1 MNCKT
6 IYKLFGSSNFRV
18 RDRLVKI
25 NKKMVF
31 LFLFTVFG
39 LMAVLSLQTIW
50 LYNTYRLIKSDIY
63 QESCS
68 VLKKALEEEGSIR
81 FSATPK
87 GTKIASGPTNDTIP
101 PETSF
106 YQHLSDMGYP
116 MSLNVVDSIVS
127 SLLKKNGIKGE
138 FVVCVVD
145 PIKNRVLQK
154 SKQVSIPYWIISS
167 EPFPIRVDYSQMVQ
181 LMILDPYMTFF
192 ARMDLLMIASFIMLV
207 LVIGCISYQ
216 IKVIFYQKKIA
227 KLRADF
233 SFAMIHDMKTPLTA
247 IMSCA
252 NLLRSGGMEQK
263 IEIKEKFFSFIKSE
277 SVHLLNLTNK
287 ILSLSRLE
295 SHKALLSKKRF
306 QLEPMLQNMTEL
318 FQVKAE
324 KPVHFTLDLQVKEV
338 YADEDYLGEAISNL
352 IDNAVKYSKES
363 VEITISTSIISKGN
377 YTMIKVRDNGLGFSQ
392 EDKNVIFGKFE
403 RASAFNRSSKGGVA
417 GFGLGLNYVYQVM
430 EAHGGEV
437 TANSV
442 LGEFS
447 EFMLLLP
454 QEININTE
462 NNRYYERNNQ
472 TALG

>member
-1 MNCKT
+1 MKT
-6 IYKLFGSSNFRV
+6 QGYKYIVLLTFLG
-18 RDRLVKI
+18 LV
-25 NKKMVF
+25 
-31 LFLFTVFG
+31 
-39 LMAVLSLQTIW
+39 AVLLLQVIW
-50 LYNTYRLIKSDIY
+50 LFNTYSLVENRIRDDCSAIVERAVEGEMAIRAENIPEGTQIVGGEMYASINPLTCFSENLTNMGHEISVANIDSIASVLLKGHNIKSDIVIY
-63 QESCS
+63 IINP
-68 VLKKALEEEGSIR
+68 KKGNI
-81 FSATPK
+81 
-87 GTKIASGPTNDTIP
+87 
-101 PETSF
+101 
-106 YQHLSDMGYP
+106 
-116 MSLNVVDSIVS
+116 
-127 SLLKKNGIKGE
+127 
-138 FVVCVVD
+138 
-145 PIKNRVLQK
+145 LQK
-154 SKQVSIPYWIISS
+154 SKLGVLPRLGSIKSN
-167 EPFPIRVDYSQMVQ
+167 PFPIKIDSSEAVQ
-181 LMILDPYMTFF
+181 LVLVNPYNTFF
-192 ARMDLLMIASFIMLV
+192 ERMGLLMIASFIMLV

>member
-1 MNCKT
+1 MKT
-6 IYKLFGSSNFRV
+6 QGYKYIVLLTFLG
-18 RDRLVKI
+18 LV
-25 NKKMVF
+25 
-31 LFLFTVFG
+31 
-39 LMAVLSLQTIW
+39 AVLLLQVIW
-50 LYNTYRLIKSDIY
+50 LFNTYSLVENRIRDDCSAIVERAVEGEMAIRAENLPEGTQIVGGEMYASINPLTCFSENLTNMGHEISVANIDSIASVLLKEHNIKSDIVIY
-63 QESCS
+63 IINP
-68 VLKKALEEEGSIR
+68 KKGNI
-81 FSATPK
+81 
-87 GTKIASGPTNDTIP
+87 
-101 PETSF
+101 
-106 YQHLSDMGYP
+106 
-116 MSLNVVDSIVS
+116 
-127 SLLKKNGIKGE
+127 
-138 FVVCVVD
+138 
-145 PIKNRVLQK
+145 LQK
-154 SKQVSIPYWIISS
+154 SKLGVLPHLGSIKSN
-167 EPFPIRVDYSQMVQ
+167 PFPIKTDSSEAVQ
-181 LMILDPYMTFF
+181 LVLVNPYNTLFE
-192 ARMDLLMIASFIMLV
+192 RMGLLMIASFIMLV

-263 IEIKEKFFSFIKSE
+263 TEIKEKFFSFIKSE

-306 QLEPMLQNMTEL
+306 LLEPMLQNMTEL

-442 LGEFS
+442 VGEFS

-454 QEININTE
+454 QEISINTE

>member
-6 IYKLFGSSNFRV
+6 IYKLFGSSSFRV

-25 NKKMVF
+25 NRKMIF

-68 VLKKALEEEGSIR
+68 ILKKALEEEGSIR

-101 PETSF
+101 PETYF

-116 MSLNVVDSIVS
+116 MSLSAVDSIVS

-138 FVVCVVD
+138 FVVCIVN

-154 SKQVSIPYWIISS
+154 SKQVTIPYWIISS

-181 LMILDPYMTFF
+181 LMILNPYRTFF

-207 LVIGCISYQ
+207 LVIGCIGYQ
-216 IKVIFYQKKIA
+216 IKVILYQKKIA

-233 SFAMIHDMKTPLTA
+233 SFAMIHDMKSPLTA

-252 NLLRSGGMEQK
+252 NFLNGEV
-263 IEIKEKFFSFIKSE
+263 IEHKPEMKEKFFNVVKSQTA
-277 SVHLLNLTNK
+277 HLLKLMNKVLTISK
-287 ILSLSRLE
+287 LE
-295 SHKALLSKKRF
+295 ERKDLITKKRF
-306 QLEPMLQNMTEL
+306 LLLPLLENLIEV
-318 FQVKAE
+318 FQVQAV
-324 KPVHFTLDLQVKEV
+324 KPVHFTLDIKVNEV
-338 YADEDYLGEAISNL
+338 YGDEEYLEEAISNL

-363 VEITISTSIISKGN
+363 VDIAISTSVFDKGD
-377 YTMIKVRDNGLGFSQ
+377 YILIKVRDNGLGFSQ
-392 EDKNVIFGKFE
+392 NEKNMIFSKFE
-403 RASAFNRSSKGGVA
+403 RASAFSRSSKGGAA

-430 EAHGGEV
+430 DAHGGEV

-442 LGEFS
+442 PGEFS
-447 EFMLLLP
+447 EFILFLP
-454 QEININTE
+454 RQINKHTE
-462 NNRYYERNNQ
+462 NN
-472 TALG
+472 

>member
-1 MNCKT
+1 MYLC
-6 IYKLFGSSNFRV
+6 
-18 RDRLVKI
+18 KI
-25 NKKMVF
+25 NRNSMGKQKREYIR
-31 LFLFTVFG
+31 LLTVLG
-39 LMAVLSLQTIW
+39 LIAVLSLQSIW
-50 LYNTYRLIKSDIY
+50 IYNTYMLIRKNI
-63 QESCS
+63 QESCNEI
-68 VLKKALEEEGSIR
+68 VEKSIEAEMKIR
-81 FSATPK
+81 MEHLPD
-87 GTKIASGPTNDTIP
+87 GTQIVGGEMNDTLSP
-101 PETSF
+101 LTSF
-106 YQHLSDMGYP
+106 CDNLSKMGNE
-116 MSLNVVDSIVS
+116 MSIERIDSIVS
-127 SLLKKNGIKGE
+127 VLLSKYNVE
-138 FVVCVVD
+138 SRFVVYIVNPQINYILQMSKKEKV
-145 PIKNRVLQK
+145 PHLGSIKSN
-154 SKQVSIPYWIISS
+154 
-167 EPFPIRVDYSQMVQ
+167 PFPIKTDSSEAVQ
-181 LMILDPYMTFF
+181 LVLVNPYNTLFE
-192 ARMDLLMIASFIMLV
+192 RMGLLMIASFIMLV

-263 IEIKEKFFSFIKSE
+263 TEIKEKFFSFIKSE

-442 LGEFS
+442 VGEFS